1 MEEHQRLQSDDK
13 QQAGRTDIRD
23 MIRELL
29 QIAASLPPEMR
40 EKLLGTARELCDITT
55 EKAAV

>member
-1 MEEHQRLQSDDK
+1 MSDDK
-13 QQAGRTDIRD
+13 QHALRDDIPD
-23 MIRELL
+23 MIKELL

>member
-13 QQAGRTDIRD
+13 QHAGRTDIRD

-40 EKLLGTARELCDITT
+40 EELLETARDLCDNS

>member
-1 MEEHQRLQSDDK
+1 MSDDK
-13 QQAGRTDIRD
+13 QLAGRDDIPD
-23 MIRELL
+23 VIRELL

-40 EKLLGTARELCDITT
+40 EELLGTARKLCDNN

>member
-13 QQAGRTDIRD
+13 QQSERTDIRD

-29 QIAASLPPEMR
+29 QIAASLPPEMQG
-40 EKLLGTARELCDITT
+40 ELLETARAMCDYN

>member
-1 MEEHQRLQSDDK
+1 MEEHHQVLSDDK
-13 QQAGRTDIRD
+13 QHALRDDIPD

-40 EKLLGTARELCDITT
+40 EELLGTARELCDNS

>member
-1 MEEHQRLQSDDK
+1 MDTHHQVQNDDK
-13 QQAGRTDIRD
+13 QQARRDDIPD

-40 EKLLGTARELCDITT
+40 EKLLGTARELCDTT
-55 EKAAV
+55 KAAV

>member
-1 MEEHQRLQSDDK
+1 MSDDK
-13 QQAGRTDIRD
+13 QLALRDDIPD

-40 EKLLGTARELCDITT
+40 EKLLGTARKLCDTKT